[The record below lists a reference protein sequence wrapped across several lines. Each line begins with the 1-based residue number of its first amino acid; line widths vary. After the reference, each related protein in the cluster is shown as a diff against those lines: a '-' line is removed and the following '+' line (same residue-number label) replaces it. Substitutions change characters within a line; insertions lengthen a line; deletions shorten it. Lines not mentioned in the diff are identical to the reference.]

1 MTRAS
6 TIHLG
11 DLQVQRLG
19 FGAMQLPGPGVYGPP
34 RDPQRAR
41 AVLRRVV
48 ELGINLIDTS
58 WYYGPFVSNELIAAV
73 LHPYPAGLVIAA
85 KLGGRRTPDK
95 MWHSA
100 LRPEQLREGCE
111 ADLRTLKLERVDVV
125 HLRWMPSADVP
136 FMEALDAMIQL
147 QREGKIRHL
156 GLSNV
161 SPEQIESALQRT
173 PIVSVQNLY
182 NAAAG
187 EKRLAKLAAHAL
199 VSDQERILSLCEAHK
214 IAFLPFFPLAI
225 PGVSERANS
234 AIERIAAQRG
244 KTKIQVALA
253 WLLQRSPVLTPI
265 PGTSSPEHLEE
276 NWAARTIPPC
286 AFTFGAI
293 AMSSASSR
301 VRPRPRPHARHAQ
314 APARD
319 RMKETN
325 ERDSRGNPPNAYRFC
340 GSGRRRFN
348 APRSPQLLPVA

>member
-1 MTRAS
+1 
-6 TIHLG
+6 
-11 DLQVQRLG
+11 
-19 FGAMQLPGPGVYGPP
+19 
-34 RDPQRAR
+34 
-41 AVLRRVV
+41 
-48 ELGINLIDTS
+48 
-58 WYYGPFVSNELIAAV
+58 
-73 LHPYPAGLVIAA
+73 
-85 KLGGRRTPDK
+85 

-136 FMEALDAMIQL
+136 FSEALDAMIQL
-147 QREGKIRHL
+147 QREGKIRHI

-173 PIVSVQNLY
+173 PIVSIQNLY

-225 PGVSERANS
+225 PGAS
-234 AIERIAAQRG
+234 ALENGAIDRIAERRG

-276 NWAARTIPPC
+276 NWAARTIQLD
-286 AFTFGAI
+286 ADERAAI
-293 AMSSASSR
+293 DR
-301 VRPRPRPHARHAQ
+301 AREA
-314 APARD
+314 
-319 RMKETN
+319 
-325 ERDSRGNPPNAYRFC
+325 
-340 GSGRRRFN
+340 
-348 APRSPQLLPVA
+348 